1 MNGRESSGRFPSG
14 FRVKLMAAMMLV
26 VSAVTALALY
36 YANRNLELSVEQGL
50 QQQFR
55 AELTALHNIQQLRL
69 AALVERCRTL
79 VRRPRIQAA
88 LEDGALDLLYPS
100 ARDELRDIVHTGA
113 VAAAP
118 DTGSVLSAEFYRFLD
133 RNGALIAPQPA
144 DNVGALA
151 PELESR
157 LILPSVPDRR
167 QIGYLARTDS
177 RGGKALSEIMA
188 MPIESLETGE
198 PIAALVLGFTPV
210 VDPQGS
216 GPAQTGVMRGILVDG
231 RLLLPGADGP
241 ASDALAASVLAAIA
255 RGEEPEGGFT
265 LDVAGMPQ
273 QVFYKRLNPGSLY
286 APAHE
291 VCVYPLAN
299 LVAQQRR
306 LRWRVLGAGALLLLV
321 ALGASVLVSR
331 RLAVPVEKLAVD
343 SVRDRE
349 ERARAEHALEVT
361 SEELQRAARFSADA
375 SHQLKTP
382 VAVLRAG
389 LEELREGAAPQAE
402 LDNEVSSLIHQT
414 YRLSSIIDDLLLLS
428 RMDAGQLKLAF
439 GVVDLSRLLEASLDD
454 LGAQP
459 GAAELGIEHD
469 FPAGLRIAGDSHYA
483 GLILQNLLENARKY
497 NRPGGRIRLVAREE
511 DGMVRVSIGNT
522 GAAIPS
528 QSQARIFER
537 FHRGAVGGNLPGHG
551 LGLNLARELAR
562 LHQGTLRLVGSADD
576 WTEFELRLCV
586 PPPGGEGR

>member
-1 MNGRESSGRFPSG
+1 MNRRESSSTFPSG

-26 VSAVTALALY
+26 VSVVTALALY
-36 YANRNLELSVEQGL
+36 YANRNLELSVERSL

-100 ARDELRDIVHTGA
+100 ARDELRDVVQA
-113 VAAAP
+113 EAAAAAP
-118 DTGSVLSAEFYRFLD
+118 DAESVLTAEFYRFLD
-133 RNGALIAPQPA
+133 RNGALIPPQPA
-144 DNVGALA
+144 DNVGRLA

-157 LILPSVPDRR
+157 LTLPSVPDRR
-167 QIGYLARTDS
+167 QIGYIVRADG
-177 RGGKALSEIMA
+177 RGGTALSEIMA

-210 VDPQGS
+210 VDPPES
-216 GPAQTGVMRGILVDG
+216 GPAQTGIMRGILVG
-231 RLLLPGADGP
+231 GVLLLPDADRP
-241 ASDALAASVLAAIA
+241 SSDELAAKVLAAIA
-255 RGEEPEGGFT
+255 AGDEAEGGFT
-265 LDVAGMPQ
+265 LEVAGIPQ
-273 QVFYKRLNPGSLY
+273 QVFYKRLNPDSLY

-291 VCVYPLAN
+291 VCVYPLAD
-299 LVAQQRR
+299 LVTQQRA
-306 LRWRVLGAGALLLLV
+306 LRWRVLGAGALLLLI
-321 ALGASVLVSR
+321 ALGASVFVSR

-343 SVRDRE
+343 SVRERE
-349 ERARAEHALEVT
+349 GRARAEHALEVT
-361 SEELQRAARFSADA
+361 SEELQRAARFSSDA

-389 LEELREGAAPQAE
+389 LEELRESAGPQAE
-402 LDNEVSSLIHQT
+402 LDIEVSSLIHQT

-428 RMDAGQLKLAF
+428 RMDAGQLKLTF
-439 GVVDLSRLLEASLDD
+439 GSVNLSQLIDASLDD

-459 GAAELGIEHD
+459 GAADLEIEQD
-469 FPAGLRIAGDSHYA
+469 FPADLRIAGDSHYV

-497 NRPGGRIRLVAREE
+497 NRPGGRIRLVARAE

-522 GAAIPS
+522 GTAIPPES
-528 QSQARIFER
+528 QGRIFER
-537 FHRGAVGGNLPGHG
+537 FHRGVVGENLPGYG

-562 LHQGTLRLVGSADD
+562 LHQGTLRLVGSIAD
-576 WTEFELRLCV
+576 WTEFELKLCV